1 MGFFFPDAGKSTKRS
16 NKKIPLHTARE
27 LECKVCPRAKLKGF
41 SPKMEAQGSA
51 KPLIYM
57 LRGELTKEE
66 DKFGDHLSD
75 PAGEFL
81 LQQYGPH
88 WDELIRY
95 NNVLR
100 CYSSKPPDE
109 IELECCKN
117 YFEKDIEETKPEVII
132 GVGPLPLAWQ
142 FGTANVIK
150 WRRRLI
156 PVQVG
161 THVCWYYALIDPD
174 YVLGKRRFNK
184 KTGKRDIK
192 TEYDHIFEKD
202 MEYILNLVEN
212 NLLEKPKIYDNYY
225 EGIEW
230 TEGKQ
235 SDKELNK
242 ILNWLKEFT
251 DLEGPHA
258 IDIETNGLRPY
269 IENSKILTVSIGKYD
284 RTVAFPI
291 HYPGAWTKKQLDI
304 LEKAFQHYLL
314 NSATKIG
321 HNTKFELEWL
331 TFEKFYGGE
340 LLTGTNWGD
349 TQGQAYVIDERRGMM
364 SLDILVRLYFG
375 FNLKSLSNLDL
386 TRLIEYPLSKILPY
400 NGLDTKWTHKLYLEQ
415 QKKLKAEP
423 TLLRVYNELCKA
435 LPTLTKCQ
443 QIGIPVDYEL
453 RDEIEKKLTKEIQ
466 GIELDLKDSPE
477 VIDYESRYGPYNP
490 ESPHNLMRLLKEVV
504 GLDNELRTKEG
515 GYTTSE
521 DVLSKLKDVPIA
533 PLTLRYRA
541 IKKKK
546 GTYITPLIE
555 HCYHS
560 DGRLHTN
567 FNLYETATGR
577 LSSNN
582 PNMQNWPNRK
592 GKEIRRLII
601 PPENH
606 WIVSADYGQIEARI
620 IGVASQD
627 NNFCDALW
635 HDLDIHMDWAIK
647 IAEEYPQVVGG
658 SHNIDNLEKMKK
670 FRKDVKNQW
679 TFPAFYGA
687 SPYSIARALAV
698 PIDIVLDLFTEFWD
712 TFKGVKKWQDWV
724 QNFYNKHGY
733 VETLTGRRRYG
744 PLAMNK
750 IINTPIQG
758 TASDICV
765 NAMNR
770 LTDAGIQV
778 VMNIHD
784 DVTSFV
790 PDDELEE
797 QVEFI
802 AQEMCCVPYKWIN
815 VPIAVE
821 VEVGENWCDQEE
833 VGTFTST
840 EFMKVEKNLRRIED
854 YKDLQ

>member
-1 MGFFFPDAGKSTKRS
+1 MGFFFPDSGGTNKRS
-16 NKKIPLHTARE
+16 NKKIPLHTAKE
-27 LECKVCPRAKLKGF
+27 LGCKVCPRAKLKGF
-41 SPKMEAQGSA
+41 TPKMEPQGSD
-51 KPLIYM
+51 KPVIYI
-57 LRGELTKEE
+57 LRGALSKEE

-75 PAGEFL
+75 PGGEFL
-81 LQQYGPH
+81 LQQYGPN

-95 NNVLR
+95 NNTVR
-100 CYSSKPPDE
+100 CHSSKPPDE
-109 IELECCKN
+109 IEIECCKG
-117 YFEKDIEETKPEVII
+117 YLEKDIEDTKPEVII
-132 GVGPLPLAWQ
+132 GAGQLPLSWQ
-142 FGTANVIK
+142 FQTGNVAK
-150 WRRRLI
+150 WRRRLV
-156 PVQVG
+156 PVKIG
-161 THVCWYYALIDPD
+161 THVCWYYPIYDPEF
-174 YVLGKRRFNK
+174 VLEKRRFNK
-184 KTGKRDIK
+184 KTNKKDIK

-202 MEYILNLVEN
+202 MEHILHLIEN
-212 NLLEKPKIYDNYY
+212 DLLPEPKIYDNYM
-225 EGIEW
+225 EGIVW
-230 TEGKQ
+230 TEGNK

-242 ILNWLKEFT
+242 VLDWLKEFT
-251 DLEGPHA
+251 NLEEPHA
-258 IDIETNGLRPY
+258 VDIETNGLRPY
-269 IENSKILTVSIGKYD
+269 IEDAKIITISIGTYD
-284 RTVAFPI
+284 RTVAFPV
-291 HYPGAWTKKQLDI
+291 HYPGAWTPQQLKIIDAAI
-304 LEKAFQHYLL
+304 KEYLVK
-314 NSATKIG
+314 SATKIA

-331 TFEKFYGGE
+331 AFENFYGE
-340 LLTGTNWGD
+340 DVLTQTNWGD
-349 TQGQAYVIDERRGMM
+349 TQGQAYVLDERRGMM

-375 FNLKSLSNLDL
+375 FNLKELSNID
-386 TRLIEYPLSKILPY
+386 TSRIIDYPLSKVLPY

-415 QKKLKAEP
+415 HKKLKKVP
-423 TLLRVYNELCKA
+423 SLLQVYYELCKA
-435 LPTLTKCQ
+435 IPTLTKCQ
-443 QIGIPVDYEL
+443 QIGIPIDYEL
-453 RDEIEKKLTKEIQ
+453 RDEVEKELTKEIK
-466 GIELDLKDSPE
+466 GIEKELKESSE

-490 ESPHNLMRLLKEVV
+490 ESPHNLMRLLKEVC
-504 GLDNELRTKEG
+504 GLDDELRTKEG
-515 GYTTSE
+515 GYTTGE

-541 IKKKK
+541 LQKKM
-546 GTYITPLIE
+546 GTYITPLIK

-592 GKEIRRLII
+592 GKEIRRLIV
-601 PPENH
+601 PPKNH

-635 HDLDIHMDWAIK
+635 HDLDVHMDWAIK

-658 SHNIDNLEKMKK
+658 VRNIDNLDKMKK

-687 SPYSIARALAV
+687 SPYSIARALGV
-698 PIDIVLDLFTEFWD
+698 PTDIVLDLFKEFWN
-712 TFKGVKKWQDWV
+712 TFRGVKKWQDWV
-724 QNFYNKHGY
+724 QNFYQKHGY

-770 LTDAGIQV
+770 LTNEGIQV

-790 PDDELEE
+790 PDDELED
-797 QVEFI
+797 QIEFI

-815 VPIAVE
+815 VPIAIE
-821 VEVGENWCDQEE
+821 VAVGENWCDQEE

-840 EFMKVEKNLRRIED
+840 EFMKVEKGLRPIEA
-854 YKDLQ
+854 YTELQ